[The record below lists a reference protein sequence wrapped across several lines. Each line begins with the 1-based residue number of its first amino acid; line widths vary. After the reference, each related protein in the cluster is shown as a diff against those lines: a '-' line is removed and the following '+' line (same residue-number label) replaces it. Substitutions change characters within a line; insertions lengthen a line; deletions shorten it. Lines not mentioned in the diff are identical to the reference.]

1 MRLVFPLTA
10 LWLVFLVSCTYAP
23 HPLPPV
29 EPPAPVEQREAT
41 PPNGAGEV
49 AWLIAKK
56 FSEQVS
62 SPSTIFRA
70 PAGEFSDFV
79 LRVELAQPVVDL
91 SVGVIRFVGGQEGLA
106 IINEDGTIQVLG
118 QGACRSLVL
127 PQGETP
133 EEIAWRPGSPRLAV
147 LTSQRRRIRVFEL
160 NNCAE
165 IATLSLRS
173 SVRRVAISPHG
184 TWLAA
189 IDEVHGLWSG
199 PAIGPLSELVDLRFP
214 SLGVFFSPAEGLLL
228 VVDEAGW
235 LVSWAT
241 ASGLQ
246 VASVRIPGG
255 PFVSSSLQ
263 GNSLILQGKTEWV
276 NWDLSSGK
284 VVQQDRHEPDFF
296 LEKGILRYRSPDTSA
311 VKRLVLGKGKI
322 VVEASSA
329 AELVRVHDMDGA
341 LRYYSA
347 ITGEPAGVIAAN
359 DWIEIPY
366 GEDYRL
372 SKGSI
377 DFVLADPVYQEGG
390 WRLYSRSVPG
400 GFLLWWEQAEETL
413 PPGRQ
418 RGMLPV
424 RMGLKGGPPGEW
436 VDILAEPRP
445 TLRPET
451 KSME

>member
-1 MRLVFPLTA
+1 MRSIFPLA
-10 LWLVFLVSCTYAP
+10 VLWLVFLVSCAYPP

-29 EPPAPVEQREAT
+29 EPPASVEQGGFT
-41 PPNGAGEV
+41 PPDRTGEV
-49 AWLIAKK
+49 ARLLAEKI
-56 FSEQVS
+56 SEQVS
-62 SPSTIFRA
+62 SPATIFRA
-70 PAGEFSDFV
+70 PAGGFSDFV
-79 LRVELAQPVVDL
+79 IHVEFAQPVVD
-91 SVGVIRFVGGQEGLA
+91 VGVGVVRFVGGRGGLA
-106 IINEDGTIQVLG
+106 IVNDVGMIQVLG

-173 SVRRVAISPHG
+173 SALRVAISPHG

-189 IDEVHGLWSG
+189 IDEAHGLWSG
-199 PAIGPLSELVDLRFP
+199 PALGPLSVRTDLRFP

-255 PFVSSSLQ
+255 PFVSSYLR
-263 GNSLILQGKTEWV
+263 GNTLILQGKTEWV
-276 NWDLSSGK
+276 QWDLSSGK
-284 VVQQDRHEPDFF
+284 VVRKDRHEPDFF
-296 LEKGILRYRSPDTSA
+296 LEKGILRYRTPYTSA
-311 VKRLVLGKGKI
+311 VKQVVLGKGKI

-329 AELVRVHDMDGA
+329 AGLLRVHDMDGEM
-341 LRYYSA
+341 RYYSA
-347 ITGEPAGVIAAN
+347 ITGEPAGAIATN
-359 DWIEIPY
+359 DWKERPY
-366 GEDYRL
+366 GKDYHL
-372 SKGSI
+372 SEGGI
-377 DFVLADPVYQEGG
+377 DFVLADPVCQEEG

-424 RMGLKGGPPGEW
+424 RTGLKGGPPRDW

-445 TLRPET
+445 TLGPET
-451 KSME
+451 ESME